1 MCMICMYMCMIWEEG
16 RGSIIKMDTEKI
28 RGEVDTEQ
36 MS

>member
-1 MCMICMYMCMIWEEG
+1 MCMICMYMCMIWEEDPY
-16 RGSIIKMDTEKI
+16 IIKMDTEKI

>member
-1 MCMICMYMCMIWEEG
+1 MIWEEDPY
-16 RGSIIKMDTEKI
+16 IIKMDTEKI